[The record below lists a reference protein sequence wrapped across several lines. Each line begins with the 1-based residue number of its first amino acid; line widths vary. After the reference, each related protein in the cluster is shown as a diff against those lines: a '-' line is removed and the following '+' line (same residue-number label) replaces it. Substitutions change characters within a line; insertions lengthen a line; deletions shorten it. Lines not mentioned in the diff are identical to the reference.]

1 MQRIRC
7 RNFLVPR
14 ISLSL
19 YFTFSSFFF
28 ATFLCDF
35 VATFRKQIFHY
46 DLTLRCLI
54 ASRDF
59 MLMRKLNK
67 DIYRVYIYFVCIYLT
82 SQSHAAKFCNWLA
95 GSLGD

>member
-14 ISLSL
+14 ISLSF

-67 DIYRVYIYFVCIYLT
+67 DIYIECIYIMCVYI
-82 SQSHAAKFCNWLA
+82 
-95 GSLGD
+95 